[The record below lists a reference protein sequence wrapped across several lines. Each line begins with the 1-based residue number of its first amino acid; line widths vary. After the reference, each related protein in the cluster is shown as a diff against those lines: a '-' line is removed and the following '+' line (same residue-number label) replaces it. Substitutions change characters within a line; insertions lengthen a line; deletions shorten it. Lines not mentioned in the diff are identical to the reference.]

1 MLAETHRR
9 ITALASWA
17 SQAAGATHV
26 PAQQQ
31 QQPAMQQP
39 RTASTPAGAAST
51 SRRVLNPSSSSQMG
65 RPETSASSSSSMRA
79 AGAGAAGARVGSAAG
94 SVQQVCCVVLEQ
106 CRSLLTW
113 CRESDARI
121 ARYVAHCNCDNS
133 SQDGVALALT
143 VADVVLDPMWL
154 CAALVC
160 APSACQ
166 GVLEVPCIFIQE
178 PLDGNWLW
186 KGPNQPQDM
195 QPSKPTCVVLESL
208 SPCRSK
214 AASAA
219 QCRALAAAGATAAT
233 TTSAGTHRRRA
244 AASSSGGGSSSSK
257 QQWQGPGQAAQQ
269 AAPADVQQALQL
281 PYLPTGEGSALRIR
295 IPQLCR
301 FESLQS
307 TADA

>member
-1 MLAETHRR
+1 MCPPHQVELSSREQLIQEADAVLAETHRR

-65 RPETSASSSSSMRA
+65 RPGTSASSSSSVRA

-133 SQDGVALALT
+133 SQDGAALALT

-186 KGPNQPQDM
+186 KGPINH
-195 QPSKPTCVVLESL
+195 KTCSHQSRRVL
-208 SPCRSK
+208 
-214 AASAA
+214 
-219 QCRALAAAGATAAT
+219 T
-233 TTSAGTHRRRA
+233 
-244 AASSSGGGSSSSK
+244 
-257 QQWQGPGQAAQQ
+257 
-269 AAPADVQQALQL
+269 
-281 PYLPTGEGSALRIR
+281 
-295 IPQLCR
+295 
-301 FESLQS
+301 
-307 TADA
+307 